1 MIEASVSA
9 VVALIAA
16 GAALTNRLHSRI
28 NELDRRVDAFE
39 LRVATSYVPQEQFN
53 DTMTKME
60 GHMIRIE
67 NKLDQMLLKNS

>member
-1 MIEASVSA
+1 MIEAGVSA
-9 VVALIAA
+9 LVAFIAA
-16 GAALTNRLHSRI
+16 GTALTNRLHNRI
-28 NELDRRVDAFE
+28 TELDRRVDAFE